1 MLRMLDNYPDLK
13 RTKKMKSYDEIVE
26 ILRKEALTDPETGW
40 LSDMG
45 HYRLGYVKYNQ
56 TIEVG
61 NGSIDLS
68 HLASIILEILEGQR

>member
-1 MLRMLDNYPDLK
+1 M
-13 RTKKMKSYDEIVE
+13 MKSYEEIIE
-26 ILRKEALTDPETGW
+26 ILREEALTDPETGW

-45 HYRLGYVKYNQ
+45 HYQLRYVEYARA
-56 TIEVG
+56 IEVG